1 MDFRNTPS
9 AIVMLFDVKIIVLYH
24 HVELFTRSSKSGQP
38 DILPDVCCHHALPD
52 AESVSDS
59 IFWEKSAANGEI
71 GGVSIFQ
78 SAAAAADSDILRYLR
93 QISQTC
99 FFLKHILRFCPKIIC
114 ILRRAGLGCLHFLCL
129 LHIRPFCDNWAVSS
143 HATSEPFYGQ
153 LNNATVPSVWW
164 YAILMTWVRFWGISV
179 HPDAPT
185 VWLKVTGVLWVWLRQ
200 ALPCSVVS

>member
-1 MDFRNTPS
+1 
-9 AIVMLFDVKIIVLYH
+9 MLFDVKIIVLYH
-24 HVELFTRSSKSGQP
+24 QVELFTRSSKSGQP
-38 DILPDVCCHHALPD
+38 EILSQVQMFAATHCWTQKAWVIQYFERKARLM
-52 AESVSDS
+52 
-59 IFWEKSAANGEI
+59 EKSAASRYFNRRPP
-71 GGVSIFQ
+71 
-78 SAAAAADSDILRYLR
+78 AAAADSDILRYLR

>member
-1 MDFRNTPS
+1 
-9 AIVMLFDVKIIVLYH
+9 MLFDVKIIVLYH

-38 DILPDVCCHHALPD
+38 EILSQVQMFAATHCRTQKAWVIQYFERKARLM
-52 AESVSDS
+52 EKSTVSWYFNRRPRRRTA
-59 IFWEKSAANGEI
+59 IFWGI
-71 GGVSIFQ
+71 I
-78 SAAAAADSDILRYLR
+78 YLG

-114 ILRRAGLGCLHFLCL
+114 ILRRAGLGCLHLLCL